1 MCTASGCLYIL
12 VRGKREKEKPQN
24 QGDVQLPCVFSE
36 SGTPSCNSIK
46 MDFSDRCRMV
56 CMFYSPVPLLFL
68 FSSLVGLLRYLYI
81 IKITAVDIAG
91 YSEKKALN

>member
-36 SGTPSCNSIK
+36 SGTASCNSIK

-68 FSSLVGLLRYLYI
+68 LFLSRGLIEIFIYY
-81 IKITAVDIAG
+81 KNNG
-91 YSEKKALN
+91 C